1 MADFPV
7 TNGVQTLVPPPEGY
21 VVDFENPQQQK
32 VLEHYLIFGILGPLA
47 FIALLQRYYTKIF
60 LSKGLQVDDAFMCLA
75 WISSVVTQA
84 LLIVNTEAIRIK
96 TLCSHAWEIP
106 LEDFKTYALIA
117 YVAAAVFMLCNGFT
131 KLSLLTFYLHLTP
144 QGRFR
149 IATWFMI
156 VIVGLYTV
164 IITGM
169 LLFHCDPVRKAFD
182 ITVIGGSCIDVGIL
196 YIATAVSN
204 IVTDVILFVM
214 PIPMVLKLHMG
225 RGQKIGALIV
235 FGIGSVTVTTS
246 CIRLVYLLPVLKTT
260 DLTWEAAPANIWSFL
275 EANLFII
282 CGSMPTLRKFFRH
295 FAPRL
300 MGGDSTSD
308 PSYARKYAGQPRSAD
323 GLSRSRKQRNQYEA
337 FDDNEMQT
345 FSSSNR
351 DKDNNILGDTHVTV
365 DAGSQSGVE
374 PDNHSEKAILQ
385 TKSFTVQYD

>member
-1 MADFPV
+1 MAEFPT
-7 TNGVQTLVPPPEGY
+7 TNGVQTIVPPPEGY
-21 VVDFENPQQQK
+21 VVDFEHPQQQK

-47 FIALLQRYYTKIF
+47 FVALLQRYYTKIF
-60 LSKGLQVDDAFMCLA
+60 LSKGLQMDDAFMFLA
-75 WISSVVTQA
+75 WASSVVTQA
-84 LLIVNTEAIRIK
+84 LLIEAIRIK
-96 TLCSHAWEIP
+96 TLCSHTWEIP
-106 LEDFKTYALIA
+106 LENFKQYALLS

-149 IATWFMI
+149 IATWITI

-182 ITVIGGSCIDVGIL
+182 IMVTDGSCIDVGIL
-196 YIATAVSN
+196 FIATAVSN
-204 IVTDVILFVM
+204 IVTDVLLFVM

-225 RGQKIGALIV
+225 PGQKIGAMIV

-246 CIRLVYLLPVLKTT
+246 CIRLVYLLPVLQST
-260 DLTWEAAPANIWSFL
+260 DITWEAAPANIWSFL

-300 MGGDSTSD
+300 MGGGSSSD
-308 PSYARKYAGQPRSAD
+308 PTYANQQRSAD
-323 GLSRSRKQRNQYEA
+323 ALSRARKQRNPYA
-337 FDDNEMQT
+337 PFDENEMQT
-345 FSSSNR
+345 FSSS
-351 DKDNNILGDTHVTV
+351 KDQDDGILGSTQVTV